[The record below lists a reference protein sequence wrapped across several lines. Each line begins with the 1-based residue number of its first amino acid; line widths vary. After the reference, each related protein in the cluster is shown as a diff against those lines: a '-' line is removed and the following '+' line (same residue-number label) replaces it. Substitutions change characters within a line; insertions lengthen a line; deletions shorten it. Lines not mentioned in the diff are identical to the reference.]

1 MKWINQVAKYHEDYL
16 RMVRSFGEEFMAED
30 IVQEMYIKIMKH
42 GDPER
47 LVNDKGDVNMS
58 YIFLI
63 IRCIVYDLQK
73 EQKKLQKVSDEVL
86 KNMGVEY
93 DYISKGEAEYEL
105 EIKINEEMDT
115 WEYFDRRLFQLYRDS
130 GMSMRKIASETRIST
145 KTIFYSI
152 KKSKERLREKC
163 AEDYEDYINEDYELI

>member
-1 MKWINQVAKYHEDYL
+1 
-16 RMVRSFGEEFMAED
+16 
-30 IVQEMYIKIMKH
+30 
-42 GDPER
+42 
-47 LVNDKGDVNMS
+47 
-58 YIFLI
+58 
-63 IRCIVYDLQK
+63 
-73 EQKKLQKVSDEVL
+73 
-86 KNMGVEY
+86 MGVEY
-93 DYISKGEAEYEL
+93 DYISKGQAEYEL